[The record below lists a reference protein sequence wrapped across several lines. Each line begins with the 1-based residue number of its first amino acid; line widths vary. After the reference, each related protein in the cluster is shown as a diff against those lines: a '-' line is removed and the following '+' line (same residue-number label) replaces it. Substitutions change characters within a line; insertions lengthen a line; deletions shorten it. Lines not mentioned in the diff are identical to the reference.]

1 MFSYFFQYS
10 LKFFIFSSKKKEIME
25 MLSGVLTTEFLI
37 RGFMLN
43 IYSIAYLKYILDNL
57 ILKVVFSKNRFF

>member
-37 RGFMLN
+37 RDFMLN
-43 IYSIAYLKYILDNL
+43 KKSQSFKDWLSYLDW
-57 ILKVVFSKNRFF
+57 

>member
-37 RGFMLN
+37 RDFMLN
-43 IYSIAYLKYILDNL
+43 STSD
-57 ILKVVFSKNRFF
+57 